1 MLLHRR
7 LPIFWERSPVEF
19 LQHLTPKM
27 FFDILFL
34 LSTQAYDQSEAT
46 VTLDGK
52 LYTFPKSFGAIK
64 DIALGS
70 LNKAI
75 VRMHSLN
82 ASDAAL
88 LIAMG
93 SVHFAYK
100 KIQKHRTGRT
110 SVMHLFLR
118 EVHHIM
124 NYLTAEPEKLKDLYP
139 ECNFISKWETP
150 QEEDVLKCAIFRFMK
165 IGSLTDRGD
174 AQVGAA
180 CCFCCSFS
188 FLLHLNGIH
197 PARSYFSFV
206 CFCTFR
212 KKSKHSSMHSW
223 INWLS

>member
-19 LQHLTPKM
+19 LQNLTPKI
-27 FFDILFL
+27 FFDSLFV

-52 LYTFPKSFGAIK
+52 LYTFPKSFTAIK

-70 LNKAI
+70 LNRAI

-93 SVHFAYK
+93 TVHFAYK

-110 SVMHLFLR
+110 AVMHLFLK
-118 EVHHIM
+118 EVNHIM
-124 NYLTAEPEKLKDLYP
+124 NYLKTEPEKLKEIYP
-139 ECNFISKWETP
+139 ECDFISNWENP
-150 QEEDVLKCAIFRFMK
+150 QEEGVLKCAILRFIK

-180 CCFCCSFS
+180 CCPCCSFS
-188 FLLHLNGIH
+188 FPLRLNDIH
-197 PARSYFSFV
+197 PARSFIFP
-206 CFCTFR
+206 
-212 KKSKHSSMHSW
+212 SSAFA
-223 INWLS
+223 LSGRNRNIRWCIRAKTG